1 MKAKVLKTDRDYK
14 AALAYVERLIDQ
26 PSPDEA
32 ELELW
37 SLLVETYEEANFP
50 IATPDPIE
58 AIRFRL
64 DQAGLQTA
72 DLLPYLQSKSKISE
86 VMNRKRPLSLTMIRA
101 LHEGLK
107 IPAAVLMQESSTP
120 TPSTRSTNLRR
131 KARRR
136 NHPVA
141 A

>member
-1 MKAKVLKTDRDYK
+1 MKPKVLKTDHDYK
-14 AALAYVERLIDQ
+14 AALAYVERLMDQ

-32 ELELW
+32 ELDLW
-37 SLLVETYEEANFP
+37 SLLVESYEESHFP

-86 VMNRKRPLSLTMIRA
+86 IMNRKRPLSLSMIRA
-101 LHEGLK
+101 LHDGLK
-107 IPAAVLMQESSTP
+107 IPAAVLMQESAAP
-120 TPSTRSTNLRR
+120 TTRNRSTNLRR
-131 KARRR
+131 KSHRRS
-136 NHPVA
+136 HPVA